1 MSNLLKRAGKLGA
14 RYLNPAANAVMTA
27 WDLAQVVDAMTR
39 SKGGEGGPVPMKDI
53 REWLEKNEESMGYGQ
68 QFRGD
73 RIPSLPVSGSQH
85 MMRQLGASEK
95 TMKRDINDLYLDN
108 LRWDEDVDEMRELVQ
123 ALQDIKKYK
132 QDIKKYNWLSVITE
146 PISENIALRDRLGLY
161 TNPETK
167 APSLDSY
174 DFDRIPARD
183 TIWMSVLDAMKR
195 DKE

>member
-53 REWLEKNEESMGYGQ
+53 REWLEKSGERMGHGQ

-132 QDIKKYNWLSVITE
+132 RSDKE
-146 PISENIALRDRLGLY
+146 PVKAMFSENIALRDRLGLY

-167 APSLDSY
+167 DPSLDSY